1 MAVTQ
6 DNKQEQ
12 FRFSSLNLRKRG
24 LVTAVMYHSDEIYL
38 DRSGVFLPFEEQLY
52 LHIKRE
58 GYPLVVFYNTAF
70 GFYSYRKEELEA
82 FLSDNTTQVG
92 MASGQSMDA
101 VASPE
106 IRGSRSGKQI
116 FTRRSAA
123 GDVSAP
129 VNQKSLGQNIV
140 MRQNF
145 WMQAVT
151 GHRAANQSIILS
163 RLEKRDDCVIVFGE
177 GVNEFDEN
185 VTELFAKSLE
195 KLASTQKAARRSGS
209 KLVVTMNVS
218 QYGNN
223 KELLFKD
230 VMSGGRSI
238 FVSSNEFRN
247 MFIRKTGS
255 KEEDIALNSDSVF
268 VTPPPTYDEI
278 KKLFEITRY
287 KNESL
292 SKKVDWVNLNSILEQ
307 IMFLG
312 HEMKVLRDDFSDVES
327 YDAQSFNKMKDALS
341 GKEQYN
347 IKIQGDSAKEL
358 ESLVGLSG
366 VKAQINK
373 YKKKSEVYKRKGIL
387 GKGESYHL
395 VFTGNP
401 GTGKTTVARIV
412 GAILKDLGI
421 LRRGH
426 VVETDRAGLVAEY
439 VGHTAIKTNRLVDAA
454 LDGVLFIDEA
464 YTLANGGENDF
475 GSEAIDTLLKRME
488 DDRDRLVVIVA
499 GYPKEM
505 KKFIS
510 SNSGLESRFPTFIQF
525 DDYNA
530 EELEQIFMRFVG
542 QDFSLSE
549 SARRMLLACTTY
561 ITSAAHKPE
570 NFANGRW
577 ARNLFDKVVENYSDR
592 VWGSNNP
599 SAEIIADDFRELPSN
614 VMDRVPKLNENQEI
628 VREKTNEEKLME
640 MVGLQRVKEEILR
653 IKNDI
658 EYELDDNPDADV
670 QQGFSFI
677 FAGSPGT
684 GKTTVARLLG
694 AILHDMNALS
704 EGHTVEC
711 SRSSLVGRYQGHTGP
726 QVKEV
731 FDSARGG
738 VLFIDEIYGL
748 VTGDNDNFGK
758 EALTELVALIE
769 NNRHDIAVVLAGY
782 KENMEE
788 FLSHNVGLQSRFK
801 TYITFDNYNADEIFQ
816 ITRKLLKANDK
827 YELSGVVEDHLMHII
842 SLTYNPDNP
851 KTGNGRWARNLADS
865 ILSAHRSRIQTMKR
879 NGETVTNQQRK
890 EISIDDIANGQDAM
904 NRNSNHD

>member
-1 MAVTQ
+1 MSEMH
-6 DNKQEQ
+6 KEIQEQ
-12 FRFSSLNLRKRG
+12 FRFSGLNLRKRG

-38 DRSGVFLPFEEQLY
+38 DQIGVFLPFEEQLF

-58 GYPLVVFYNTAF
+58 RYPMVVFYNTAF
-70 GFYSYRKEELEA
+70 GFYSYKREDLEA
-82 FLSDNTTQVG
+82 FLSDNSNQT
-92 MASGQSMDA
+92 SGTING
-101 VASPE
+101 VPASPV

-116 FTRRSAA
+116 LTRRSPS
-123 GDVSAP
+123 GDVAAP
-129 VNQKSLGQNIV
+129 VNQTSLGQNIV
-140 MRQNF
+140 MRQNI

-151 GHRAANQSIILS
+151 GHRASNQSIILS

-195 KLASTQKAARRSGS
+195 KLSSSQKATNKSGS
-209 KLVVTMNVS
+209 KLIVTMNVS
-218 QYGNN
+218 QYGNS

-247 MFIRKTGS
+247 MFIRKTGN
-255 KEEDIALNSDSVF
+255 KEEDIALNTDSVF
-268 VTPPPTYDEI
+268 VTPPPTLDEI
-278 KKLFEITRY
+278 KKLFEIKRY
-287 KNESL
+287 NQEAL
-292 SKKVDWVNLNSILEQ
+292 SKRVDWEHLNSILEQ
-307 IMFLG
+307 VMFLG
-312 HEMKVLRDDFSDVES
+312 HEMSDLRDDFSDVES
-327 YDAQSFNKMKDALS
+327 FEATSFNRLVDPIS
-341 GKEQYN
+341 GKQRYN
-347 IKIQGDSAKEL
+347 IKIQGDSSKEL
-358 ESLVGLSG
+358 DSLIGLQG
-366 VKAQINK
+366 VKTQINK
-373 YKKKSEVYKRKGIL
+373 YKRKSQVYRNKGIL

-412 GAILKDLGI
+412 GAVLKDLGI

-426 VVETDRAGLVAEY
+426 VIETDRAGLVAEF
-439 VGHTAIKTNRLVDAA
+439 VGHTAIKTNRLIDAA

-530 EELEQIFMRFVG
+530 EELGQIFMRFVG
-542 QDFSLSE
+542 NDFTLSE
-549 SARRMLLACTTY
+549 SAKKMLKACTTY
-561 ITSAAHKPE
+561 ITSAAHKPD
-570 NFANGRW
+570 NFSNGRW

-592 VWGSNNP
+592 VWGIKDAS
-599 SAEIIADDFRELPSN
+599 SEIIAEDFQQLPSN
-614 VMDRVPKLNENQEI
+614 VIDRVPKLNENQE
-628 VREKTNEEKLME
+628 VVKEKSNEEKLME
-640 MVGLQRVKEEILR
+640 MVGLHRVKEEIMKIR
-653 IKNDI
+653 DDV
-658 EYELDDNPDADV
+658 EYELDDDPEADV
-670 QQGFSFI
+670 QQGMSFI

-694 AILHDMNALS
+694 AILHDMGVLS
-704 EGHTVEC
+704 QGHTVEC
-711 SRSSLVGRYQGHTGP
+711 SRSSLVGQYQGHTGP

-731 FDSARGG
+731 FDSAKGG

-748 VTGDNDNFGK
+748 VTGEHDDFGK

-782 KENMEE
+782 KENMAE
-788 FLSHNVGLQSRFK
+788 FLSHNVGLQSRFR
-801 TYITFDNYNADEIFQ
+801 TYINFDNYNSEEIFQ
-816 ITRKLLKANDK
+816 ITEKLLLSNSK
-827 YELSGVVEDHLMHII
+827 YEMSSDVRSSLMDVIRQRYDP
-842 SLTYNPDNP
+842 TNPQ
-851 KTGNGRWARNLADS
+851 TGNGRWARNLADN
-865 ILSAHRSRIQTMKR
+865 ILSAHRSRIQKMKR
-879 NGETVTNQQRK
+879 SGEGITSQQRK
-890 EISIDDIANGQDAM
+890 EINLEDIIRGQELM
-904 NRNSNHD
+904 RRNSNNS